1 MKKIS
6 LILCLMLVAASLVS
20 CTDVQYKEIHADWMH
35 FKTAEEL
42 VDYAK
47 TIYIGRVTDIY
58 FEVWDRETIEPVKEV
73 IEDHGRHLLSFYK
86 IEVLDLYKGN
96 EDKALLLGIDSGIK
110 GYKEKEQL
118 EAVKNGKA
126 YGWEKNSVFIH
137 SGYIGLKEGET
148 YLFVLNEREEVPFLI
163 PPNLYQFSYC
173 LSDPELKTSY
183 PDNEL
188 TAEDIVKT
196 FGEDKLAEFT
206 AKYR

>member
-6 LILCLMLVAASLVS
+6 LILCLMLAAASLVS
-20 CTDVQYKEIHADWMH
+20 CTDVQYIEIHADWMH
-35 FKTAEEL
+35 YKTAEEL

-58 FEVWDRETIEPVKEV
+58 FEVLEWATGEPVKEET
-73 IEDHGRHLLSFYK
+73 EDRNRHMFSLYK

-96 EDKALLLGIDSGIK
+96 EDKASLIGIGCGIK

-126 YGWEKNSVFIH
+126 YDWETNSVFIH
-137 SGYIGLKEGET
+137 EGYIGLKEGET

-183 PDNEL
+183 HDNEI

>member
-1 MKKIS
+1 
-6 LILCLMLVAASLVS
+6 
-20 CTDVQYKEIHADWMH
+20 MH

-58 FEVWDRETIEPVKEV
+58 FEVWDRETIEPVKKITE
-73 IEDHGRHLLSFYK
+73 GQYRHMYSFYK

-96 EDKALLLGIDSGIK
+96 EDKESLLGIGSGIK

-118 EAVKNGKA
+118 KAVKKGKVR
-126 YGWEKNSVFIH
+126 GWENNSIYVH
-137 SGYIGLKEGET
+137 EGYIGLKEGET
-148 YLFVLNEREEVPFLI
+148 YLFVLCKEKEVPFLM

-173 LSDPELKTSY
+173 LSDPELKTSNY
-183 PDNEL
+183 DNKI